1 MAIKT
6 DKAINRKKA
15 PLGTRIKKELIRNR
29 YLYIMLIPVAAYFLI
44 FKYGPMFGL
53 IIAFKDYT
61 IGKSIFQCPW
71 VGLEYF
77 KEFFS
82 GIYFKRTL
90 LNTFIISFSDI
101 LFGFPLPIIF
111 ALMLNELS
119 NKTFKKLTQTITY
132 MPHFISM
139 VVICGMITDFFSTDG
154 VVTKLFM
161 RLGGENMSY
170 IASPK
175 WFRKIFVATNVWQ
188 SFGWNSIIYL
198 AALAGVDTELYEAA
212 SVDGAGRFR
221 LMWHITLPGIMNT
234 VMIMLILR
242 LGQVLSVGYEKII
255 LLYSPST
262 YEVGDVISSYV
273 YRMGIGSGR
282 YSYSTAVGLFQ
293 AAVNVFMVLLANRI
307 SDKVSGASLF

>member
-1 MAIKT
+1 MTIKT
-6 DKAINRKKA
+6 NQATNYKKA
-15 PLGTRIKKELIRNR
+15 PLGTRIKNELIRNR

-61 IGKSIFQCPW
+61 IGKSIFECEW

-111 ALMLNELS
+111 ALLLNELS
-119 NKTFKKLTQTITY
+119 NKTFKKVTQTVTY

-139 VVICGMITDFFSTDG
+139 VVICGMISDFFSTDG
-154 VVTKLFM
+154 VVTRLIM
-161 RLGGENMSY
+161 RFGGENMSY

-175 WFRKIFVATNVWQ
+175 WFRKIFVATNIWQ

-212 SVDGAGRFR
+212 SLDGAGRFG
-221 LMWHITLPGIMNT
+221 LIWHVTLPGIMNT

-262 YEVGDVISSYV
+262 YEVADVISSYV

-293 AAVNVFMVLLANRI
+293 AVVNVFMVLLANRI

>member
-6 DKAINRKKA
+6 KQAINHKKA
-15 PLGTRIKKELIRNR
+15 PLGTRIKSELIRNR

-61 IGKSIFQCPW
+61 IGKSIFDCPW
-71 VGLEYF
+71 VGFEYF

-119 NKTFKKLTQTITY
+119 NKTFKKVTQTITY

-154 VVTKLFM
+154 VVTKLIM
-161 RLGGENMSY
+161 RFGGENMSY

-198 AALAGVDTELYEAA
+198 AALAGVDTELYESA
-212 SVDGAGRFR
+212 SLDGAGRFG
-221 LMWHITLPGIMNT
+221 LIWHITLPGIMNT

-293 AAVNVFMVLLANRI
+293 SVVNVFMVLLANKI